1 MKKIIYT
8 LTFILTSLKALAH
21 PHIWVYTDLDL
32 KTNDDKITGI
42 DVVWKFDEMYSSAFM
57 MDADKNGDKRLS
69 YKESKAMEKQVMD
82 KAVTMLTPF
91 VMLKFN
97 NKDTYGYNF
106 ENLDIT
112 YNKKTEQVEYRF
124 SIVLKQPINLK
135 GFHKLAIFDQEF
147 YVAFEQ
153 SYDFKIPK
161 NCHFDLIE
169 DEQITVYEGMI
180 HPEVYQLT
188 CK

>member
-1 MKKIIYT
+1 
-8 LTFILTSLKALAH
+8 
-21 PHIWVYTDLDL
+21 
-32 KTNDDKITGI
+32 
-42 DVVWKFDEMYSSAFM
+42 MYSSAFM

-69 YKESKAMEKQVMD
+69 HKEAKAMEKQVMD

-97 NKDTYGYNF
+97 NKDTFGYNF
-106 ENLDIT
+106 ENLDIK

-124 SIVLKQPINLK
+124 TIALNSPINLK
-135 GFHKLAIFDQEF
+135 GFHKLAIVDQEF

-153 SYDFKIPK
+153 SYDFVIPPS
-161 NCHFDLIE
+161 CYFDLIE
-169 DEQITVYEGMI
+169 DEEITVYEGMI
-180 HPEVYQLT
+180 NPEVYQLT